1 MAAVEVAAARRFHF
15 IGMPDI
21 AEGEPTDAAAVLER
35 IDAGHAY
42 VATDETGACVG
53 FAFYRLLDA
62 RRLYLEELD
71 VAPSHAGQ
79 RIGARLI
86 ERIMMRAARD
96 GFAEVVLST
105 FRDVPWNAPYYARV
119 GSCDRRR
126 SARRRAARDSRASRR
141 ARARRDAPR
150 VHARRRARVN
160 VCAVRLRRRAPD
172 SRCSPSRLARR
183 TSRHR
188 LVQRCAEFETARQVR
203 VRDEQL
209 APRDRVGAAVG
220 ERLPRR
226 VGRELLVR
234 DQRAAERFLQAR
246 AQLVARI
253 DSRVKMNAILRRPSS
268 RAT

>member
-1 MAAVEVAAARRFHF
+1 MTVSIRIRRATREDAATMAAVEVAAARRFHR
-15 IGMPDI
+15 IGMPDV
-21 AEGEPTDAAAVLER
+21 AEGEPTDAGAVRER

-119 GSCDRRR
+119 GFRVIDD
-126 SARRRAARDSRASRR
+126 AALDAALRAIRAHHVERGL
-141 ARARRDAPR
+141 D
-150 VHARRRARVN
+150 
-160 VCAVRLRRRAPD
+160 
-172 SRCSPSRLARR
+172 
-183 TSRHR
+183 
-188 LVQRCAEFETARQVR
+188 ET
-203 VRDEQL
+203 
-209 APRDRVGAAVG
+209 
-220 ERLPRR
+220 RR
-226 VGRELLVR
+226 VFMRADVR
-234 DQRAAERFLQAR
+234 A
-246 AQLVARI
+246 
-253 DSRVKMNAILRRPSS
+253 
-268 RAT
+268 